1 MVSSESKRTLVNN
14 LTRFRCRG
22 SSGVEEM
29 MKGIGIAML
38 LMLLMLLMSI
48 GCATPYAQQWQSQL
62 WQVKE
67 NTTPKTEL
75 GKLEMEDVALGL
87 LCTEL
92 RQVGSPSNAF
102 IGVNVSC
109 RNQTD
114 RTFILEGN
122 PIQVVNASQVLVKP
136 LPLDHVMY
144 KLYGGTLREQAQIA
158 QLAETSKPLVSSGSS
173 FVEEV
178 LVAVV
183 NTYRAQERRAIITE
197 MHLKE
202 ALPYDLYYQSFTP
215 TSLPP
220 GVTTVWTE
228 YYPFTTDK
236 ITVMLQGQRVED
248 GITFGPPPP
257 PLKPAQ
263 NPARATVAGGI
274 VVGGILLVW
283 LVALLIANT

>member
-1 MVSSESKRTLVNN
+1 
-14 LTRFRCRG
+14 
-22 SSGVEEM
+22 
-29 MKGIGIAML
+29 MKGIGIAIL
-38 LMLLMLLMSI
+38 LMLMMSI

-62 WQVKE
+62 WQVKD

-75 GKLEMEDVALGL
+75 GKLEMEDVAVGL

-102 IGVNVSC
+102 IGINVSC

-114 RTFILEGN
+114 RTFTLEGN
-122 PIQVVNASQVLVKP
+122 PIQVVNASQVLVHP

-144 KLYGGTLREQAQIA
+144 KLYGGKLREQAQIA
-158 QLAETSKPLVSSGSS
+158 QLAETSKPSVSSGSS
-173 FVEEV
+173 VLEDV

-228 YYPFTTDK
+228 YYPFTTDSL
-236 ITVMLQGQRVED
+236 TVMLQGQRVED

-257 PLKPAQ
+257 PPPPTPEQ
-263 NPARATVAGGI
+263 VRRARLGTFITGAI
-274 VVGGILLVW
+274 VSAFLVVIV
-283 LVALLIANT
+283 LVSQASG

>member
-1 MVSSESKRTLVNN
+1 
-14 LTRFRCRG
+14 
-22 SSGVEEM
+22 
-29 MKGIGIAML
+29 MKGIGIAIL
-38 LMLLMLLMSI
+38 LMLMMSI

-62 WQVKE
+62 WQVKD
-67 NTTPKTEL
+67 NTTPKPEL
-75 GKLEMEDVALGL
+75 GKLEMEDVAVGL
-87 LCTEL
+87 LITEL
-92 RQVGSPSNAF
+92 RQVSSPSNAF
-102 IGVNVSC
+102 IGIHVSC

-114 RTFILEGN
+114 RTFTLEGN

-158 QLAETSKPLVSSGSS
+158 QLAENSKPLISSGAS
-173 FVEEV
+173 VLEDV

-183 NTYRAQERRAIITE
+183 NTYRAQERHAIITE

-228 YYPFTTDK
+228 YYPYTTDQ

-257 PLKPAQ
+257 PPPKSPEQ
-263 NPARATVAGGI
+263 VRASKIGGI
-274 VVGGILLVW
+274 VVGGILITYLVI
-283 LVALLIANT
+283 LSIANK